1 MKKQL
6 TIGIA
11 VCWLVTFITA
21 YAGATV
27 PQGSKNSLLSQRM
40 ELHLRKATLMY
51 ALSTLAV
58 DYRVPIGI
66 EYSPADKNE
75 EKLDLDTKNGSLREI
90 LDAIVK
96 QEPLYRWE
104 LVDGVVNFVPISGE
118 DPFFETLLNT
128 PISHYD
134 PGKWTIKFQLRD
146 AIENTPE
153 VKKLLE
159 SKNVELAKYRDYAY
173 KPSIYTPKDPPD
185 LRMSN
190 TTVRQILNRIVK
202 VSEHKRWAIG
212 WRQGEKNVFSIWL

>member
-1 MKKQL
+1 MKKQFS
-6 TIGIA
+6 IGISLCLM
-11 VCWLVTFITA
+11 VMVLST

-27 PQGSKNSLLSQRM
+27 PQGSENSLLSQRL
-40 ELHLRKATLMY
+40 ELDLRKATLMH

-58 DYRVPIGI
+58 KHRVPIGI

-75 EKLDLDTKNGSLREI
+75 EKLDLVIENGSLREV
-90 LDAIVK
+90 LDSIVK

-104 LVDGVVNFVPISGE
+104 LVDGVINFVPISGQ

-128 PISHYD
+128 SISHYD

-159 SKNVELAKYRDYAY
+159 SRNVELAKYRDYAY
-173 KPSIYTPKDPPD
+173 KPSIYTPKEPDD

-190 TTVRQILNRIVK
+190 TTVRGILNRIVK
-202 VSEHKRWAIG
+202 ISEHKSWAIG

>member
-6 TIGIA
+6 SIGISL
-11 VCWLVTFITA
+11 CWLVMFISA

-27 PQGSKNSLLSQRM
+27 QQDSENSLLSQRV
-40 ELHLRKATLMY
+40 ELHFRKATLMY
-51 ALSTLAV
+51 VLSTLAV
-58 DYRVPIGI
+58 DHRVPIGI
-66 EYSPADKNE
+66 EYSSADRNE
-75 EKLDLDTKNGSLREI
+75 PKLDLDTENGSLREI
-90 LDAIVK
+90 LDSIVK

-104 LVDGVVNFVPISGE
+104 LVDGVINFVPISGK

-153 VKKLLE
+153 VKKLLK
-159 SKNVELAKYRDYAY
+159 SKKVELAKYRDYPSY
-173 KPSIYTPKDPPD
+173 PSIYTPKDPVD

-190 TTVRQILNRIVK
+190 TTVRRILNRIVK
-202 VSEHKRWAIG
+202 VSEHKSWAIG
-212 WRQGEKNVFSIWL
+212 WRPREKNVFSIWL